1 MSLEFSKLALSPLQ
15 ELSAETD
22 ERSSPQPKA
31 YPSLIALARRNW
43 RTCAALLAMLA
54 DVGILTLSF
63 FAAALLQYPTM
74 GLGEIVSS
82 HIKFYLFFVG
92 VFLCLFTSMGI
103 YRTVSYTPL
112 KRHFFAA
119 TKAYVYGAAIIL
131 SSLFLFGN
139 TFYSRPFLM
148 TLFTLMVAM
157 YWMVWLMLRQ
167 VFRVLRKRGYGQWS
181 TLVVGPAANVEKLLD
196 RFEDYPDLG
205 YDPIR
210 PFRTSLRHR
219 NDGKLHV
226 NTADIEHEIL
236 RHRSEVLVLTSPD
249 LNGSYDELEGVC
261 RKHRVRM
268 RVVSPETD
276 ALYSQVRIHDIA
288 GLPLFSPERR
298 RLDAVKRIVKRAFD
312 LVAALFLLV
321 VTSPVFLLV
330 AIATRLE
337 SHGPVFFKQKRA
349 LSDRDRPFVFY
360 KFRSMHHEAD
370 EKKASLFPLNES
382 NGASVYVSVGTVHM
396 VMEAFDDPSFRTVVN
411 NSAIVTPDG
420 MPLVWGLRLL
430 GLKDAQRVYGPTLSP
445 IICEKAAQIKIPV
458 GFYGGTQEVISR
470 MIKNL
475 KTKFPSLEIAYAYS
489 PPFHE
494 LSEEEDRQIVADII
508 ASGTRILF
516 VGLGCPKQERWMAR
530 HVNLIPAVMVGV
542 GAAFDFIAGT
552 KPQAPPWLQ
561 NLGLEWFFR
570 LITEPKRLWKRYL
583 YHNPRFVL
591 LFAKQLLYQRHSE
604 TTEP

>member
-1 MSLEFSKLALSPLQ
+1 MRISFPKLALSPLQ

-31 YPSLIALARRNW
+31 YPLLIAIARRNW

-82 HIKFYLFFVG
+82 HLKFYLFFVG

-119 TKAYVYGAAIIL
+119 TKAYVYSAAIIL
-131 SSLFLFGN
+131 STLFLFGN

-148 TLFTLMVAM
+148 TLFTLMVAV
-157 YWMVWLMLRQ
+157 YWMVWLTLRQ

-196 RFEDYPDLG
+196 RFEEYPDLG

-210 PFRTSLRHR
+210 RFNTSLRYR

-249 LNGSYDELEGVC
+249 LNGSYDELESVC

-298 RLDAVKRIVKRAFD
+298 RLDAVKRFVKRAFD
-312 LVAALFLLV
+312 LVVASVLLV
-321 VTSPVFLLV
+321 VTSPIFLLV

-337 SHGPVFFKQKRA
+337 SHGPVFFKQKRS
-349 LSDRDRPFVFY
+349 LSDRDEPFVFY

-382 NGASVYVSVGTVHM
+382 NGALFKIKNDPRLTRVGRFIRRYSIDELPQLINVLKGEMSLVGPRPLPVDDFARVTREDDIGGYYRARAKAKPGITGLWQVSGRSHLGFKEM
-396 VMEAFDDPSFRTVVN
+396 VMLD
-411 NSAIVTPDG
+411 
-420 MPLVWGLRLL
+420 
-430 GLKDAQRVYGPTLSP
+430 
-445 IICEKAAQIKIPV
+445 
-458 GFYGGTQEVISR
+458 
-470 MIKNL
+470 
-475 KTKFPSLEIAYAYS
+475 
-489 PPFHE
+489 
-494 LSEEEDRQIVADII
+494 
-508 ASGTRILF
+508 
-516 VGLGCPKQERWMAR
+516 
-530 HVNLIPAVMVGV
+530 
-542 GAAFDFIAGT
+542 
-552 KPQAPPWLQ
+552 
-561 NLGLEWFFR
+561 
-570 LITEPKRLWKRYL
+570 L
-583 YHNPRFVL
+583 YYIENQSL
-591 LFAKQLLYQRHSE
+591 LFDVEILAQTVPVVLFGKGAY
-604 TTEP
+604 